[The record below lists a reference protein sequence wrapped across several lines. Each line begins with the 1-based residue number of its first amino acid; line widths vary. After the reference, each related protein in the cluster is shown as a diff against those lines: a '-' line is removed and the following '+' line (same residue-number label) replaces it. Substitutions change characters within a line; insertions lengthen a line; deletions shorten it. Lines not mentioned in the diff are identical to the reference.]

1 MNPKQNT
8 SSNAKAKMQKE
19 KNSDLERRAREI
31 VQAVTHYSD
40 PEVLAEVS
48 CGLDKHY
55 FLERTEDSLRL
66 LEPFSQ
72 VMTYLVEQVEA
83 KTLES

>member
-1 MNPKQNT
+1 MNTKQNT
-8 SSNAKAKMQKE
+8 SSSAKPKMQKE

-48 CGLDKHY
+48 CGLGEVMVGINLNDDK
-55 FLERTEDSLRL
+55 FSLR
-66 LEPFSQ
+66 FTTS
-72 VMTYLVEQVEA
+72 VFVVA
-83 KTLES
+83 RI